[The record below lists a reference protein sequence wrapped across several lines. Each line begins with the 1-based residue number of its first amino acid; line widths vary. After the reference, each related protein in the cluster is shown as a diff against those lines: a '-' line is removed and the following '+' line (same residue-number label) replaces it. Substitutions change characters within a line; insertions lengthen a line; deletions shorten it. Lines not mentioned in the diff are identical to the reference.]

1 MSSHSRAER
10 DLRPLSMRYSSP
22 QRGSYL
28 QPIEAS
34 VLSQIYSQPYAAS
47 NRVSPKQMEKAP
59 LVKVIQSAVNTIT
72 KLSPPDRRSAL
83 QDASGNLNRTSSQ
96 LRGFRSWMAP
106 TNGVNFMAVTS
117 NRSSIMARKHLATVS
132 ITSNSQGCLRIQ
144 CITNN
149 TKPPL

>member
-1 MSSHSRAER
+1 MSSHTRPER

-59 LVKVIQSAVNTIT
+59 LVKVIQSAVNTRT
-72 KLSPPDRRSAL
+72 KLSPPDRRSGL
-83 QDASGNLNRTSSQ
+83 QDASRNLNRTSCH
-96 LRGFRSWMAP
+96 LRGIMSLMAP
-106 TNGVNFMAVTS
+106 TNGVNRMAVTRT
-117 NRSSIMARKHLATVS
+117 RSVFMAHMHLATVS
-132 ITSNSQGCLRIQ
+132 ITSNSQSYL
-144 CITNN
+144 
-149 TKPPL
+149 